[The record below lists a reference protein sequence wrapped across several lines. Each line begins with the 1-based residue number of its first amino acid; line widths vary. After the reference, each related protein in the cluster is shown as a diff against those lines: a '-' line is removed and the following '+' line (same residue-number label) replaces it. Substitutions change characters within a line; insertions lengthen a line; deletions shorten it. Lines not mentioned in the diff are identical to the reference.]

1 MPSWRAMPL
10 VPLAA
15 AFAGGVALTPV
26 VAGPTVWIA
35 WVGAGLIGAVLA
47 LLARPGAATAA
58 VLVAVAALGALR
70 ALVLPLPADHVGR
83 LEFPRVARLEG
94 RVAGEPTRWTAERA
108 RMLLEVERV
117 DGEARS
123 GRVQL
128 TAYGLT
134 PPLTDGQ
141 RVALDARL
149 DRPVGFRNPGTF
161 DYGEYLIRHGIAVVG
176 SARGERILPLE
187 PEAPRWPVRVRRQ
200 SLAAMREALPP
211 TSAALLAGLLLG
223 DRTDLPADVDAAFRR
238 AGVYHVLAVS
248 GFNVALIASTVWAL
262 LTLAQAPR
270 RVAALGAI
278 VTVLGFAAVVGP
290 EPSVVR
296 ATIMAVLVLSALL
309 LEREASVLNGLALAA
324 IAILAVRPVDLHD
337 PGFQL
342 SFAATAGLV
351 LAGGAP
357 GAASSRIARIRGWIV
372 AALVASAAAQLAVLP
387 ITLTHFNQVGT
398 IGVIAN
404 LAVVPLAG
412 LATVLGLVAV
422 AAGAVSATLATW
434 LYSGVWP
441 VLLLLRGV
449 VALAAAVPGAVLHLP
464 APGPLAIAGY
474 VAALALGLAAWH
486 LRATRRGLARRLA
499 LVAATTGLASALLAM
514 WPALRPADGRLH
526 VTVLDVG
533 QGDAIVVEGP
543 DGRVVLVDA
552 GAGGPYRLDTGERV
566 VAPFLWNRGILRLAA
581 AVITHAD
588 IDHAGGMAAV
598 REVFTIDEAWDG
610 APGLTPLALGGA
622 TVTPLA
628 AAATGRNDAARVL
641 RIDFGR
647 ASVLLASDI
656 EAAGEQ
662 ALVAS
667 GAPLGSP
674 VLKVPHHG
682 SRTSSGP
689 ELLAAV
695 RPAVALVSVGARNT
709 YGHPDA
715 SVLARLA
722 AAGSDV
728 YRTDRDGALVLETDG
743 HALTVTTW
751 VGGRTVRYCLDPE
764 AIC

>member
-1 MPSWRAMPL
+1 M
-10 VPLAA
+10 VAA
-15 AFAGGVALTPV
+15 
-26 VAGPTVWIA
+26 PTVWVA
-35 WVGAGLIGAVLA
+35 WAGAGLLGTALA

-58 VLVAVAALGALR
+58 ALVAVAALGAGR
-70 ALVLPLPADHVGR
+70 ALVSPLPADHVGR
-83 LEFPRVARLEG
+83 LALPRVSRLEG
-94 RVAGEPTRWTAERA
+94 RLAGEPTRWTAERA
-108 RMLLEVERV
+108 RLLLEVERV
-117 DGEARS
+117 ARPF
-123 GRVQL
+123 RAVQL
-128 TAYGLT
+128 TAYGVT

-141 RVALDARL
+141 RIALDARL

-176 SARGERILPLE
+176 TARGDRIQTLE
-187 PEAPRWPVRVRRQ
+187 PEAPPWPVRVRRQ
-200 SLAAMREALPP
+200 ALAAMREALPP

-248 GFNVALIASTVWAL
+248 GFNVALIASTVWVL

-270 RVAALGAI
+270 RAAALGAI

-351 LAGGAP
+351 LAGGVPRP
-357 GAASSRIARIRGWIV
+357 GSSRLARIRGWIV
-372 AALVASAAAQLAVLP
+372 AALAASAAAQLAVLP
-387 ITLTHFNQVGT
+387 ITLSHFNQVST

-441 VLLLLRGV
+441 VLLLLRGA

-464 APGPLAIAGY
+464 APGPLAIVGY
-474 VAALALGLAAWH
+474 VVALALGLAARY
-486 LRATRRGLARRLA
+486 LRTTRRGLARRLA
-499 LVAATTGLASALLAM
+499 LGAVTTALASAVLAL

-543 DGRVVLVDA
+543 DGRALLVDA
-552 GAGGPYRLDTGERV
+552 GAGGPYRLDAGERV
-566 VAPFLWNRGILRLAA
+566 VTPFLWNRHSAA
-581 AVITHAD
+581 AVVTHAD
-588 IDHAGGMAAV
+588 IDHAGGMASV
-598 REVFTIDEAWDG
+598 REVFTVGQAWDG

-622 TVTPLA
+622 TVTPLTT
-628 AAATGRNDAARVL
+628 AATGRNDAARVL
-641 RIDFGR
+641 RIDFGL
-647 ASVLLASDI
+647 ASILLASDI

-667 GAPLGSP
+667 GAPLGATA
-674 VLKVPHHG
+674 LKVPHHG

-695 RPAVALVSVGARNT
+695 RPAVAPVSVGARNT

-728 YRTDRDGALVLETDG
+728 YRTDRDGALLLETDG
-743 HALTVTTW
+743 HARQSPR
-751 VGGRTVRYCLDPE
+751 VGRRSVRYCLDPE
-764 AIC
+764 TIC